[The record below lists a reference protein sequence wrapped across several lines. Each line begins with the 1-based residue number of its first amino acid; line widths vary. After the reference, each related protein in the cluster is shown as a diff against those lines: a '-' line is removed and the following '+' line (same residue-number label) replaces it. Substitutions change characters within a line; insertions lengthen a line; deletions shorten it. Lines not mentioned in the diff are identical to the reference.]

1 MCIPV
6 RSLRRRDIKE
16 PEGLRVRELEGL
28 SVMGIE
34 CFKFYIKHNS
44 DCRNNLM
51 SKLFRIQYDLF

>member
-6 RSLRRRDIKE
+6 RSLTRRDIKE

-34 CFKFYIKHNS
+34 CFKF
-44 DCRNNLM
+44 
-51 SKLFRIQYDLF
+51 